1 MKTKKIKSKRNTRYT
16 RKKKGV
22 NKKYKKSKRN
32 YTHKRK
38 TKYNPIKR
46 RKCRKKR
53 IYTKKNYSSG
63 DGMLVDVWGP
73 SLWHFLHIMS
83 FNYKVNPTEEDKK
96 NHKDFIYSLTNILPC
111 KYCRE
116 NLKKNLKQLPLT
128 QSDLKNRDSFSRW
141 VYNLHELINKM
152 LNKKSILTYCDV
164 RERYEHFRS
173 RCVIEDE
180 KIKRLAKMIKK
191 EKGCVEP
198 MYGKKSKCIITIVPK
213 DKRKKSFKM
222 DKKCIKTRK

>member
-1 MKTKKIKSKRNTRYT
+1 
-16 RKKKGV
+16 
-22 NKKYKKSKRN
+22 
-32 YTHKRK
+32 
-38 TKYNPIKR
+38 
-46 RKCRKKR
+46 
-53 IYTKKNYSSG
+53 
-63 DGMLVDVWGP
+63 MLVDVWGP

-152 LNKKSILTYCDV
+152 LNKKSNLTYCDV

>member
-1 MKTKKIKSKRNTRYT
+1 MKTKKMKMKRNKYT
-16 RKKKGV
+16 RRKKGIKIKKIR
-22 NKKYKKSKRN
+22 NKKWNYKS
-32 YTHKRK
+32 KRK
-38 TKYNPIKR
+38 TKYGKN
-46 RKCRKKR
+46 RKHRKKR
-53 IYTKKNYSSG
+53 IYTKKNYNSG

-83 FNYKVNPTEEDKK
+83 FNYKVKPTAGDKK
-96 NHKDFIYSLTNILPC
+96 YHKDFIYSLTNILPC

-128 QSDLKNRDSFSRW
+128 CEDLKNRDTFSRW
-141 VYNLHELINKM
+141 VYNLHELVNKM
-152 LNKKSILTYCDV
+152 LKKKSKLTYCDV

-180 KIKRLAKMIKK
+180 KIKRLAKMIKNEK

-198 MYGKKSKCIITIVPK
+198 MYGKKSKCVITIIPK
-213 DKRKKSFKM
+213 DKRKASFKM